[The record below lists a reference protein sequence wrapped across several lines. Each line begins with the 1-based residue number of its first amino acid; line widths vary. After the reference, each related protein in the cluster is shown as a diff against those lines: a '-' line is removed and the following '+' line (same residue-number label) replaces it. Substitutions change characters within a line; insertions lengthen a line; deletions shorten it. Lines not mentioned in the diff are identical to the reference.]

1 MGVDQTSPAFEEFL
15 ELMGTKVDIET
26 FDKPKAYKAGLNKGT
41 HKPLARLPTTLAYRV
56 LTVSSHHG
64 TMAYA

>member
-1 MGVDQTSPAFEEFL
+1 MCADQTSPAFEEFL

-41 HKPLARLPTTLAYRV
+41 HKPPLALPPPSHTAY
-56 LTVSSHHG
+56 LPSHHR
-64 TMAYA
+64 TRVSR